1 MNKKMILS
9 PLLSKAKEL
18 FKKGLKDDARDCC
31 DMGLYYIVE
40 MKQRGMHEEDLIDGI
55 KISLWKER
63 FWSFL
68 ERKNLMLA

>member
-1 MNKKMILS
+1 MNKKQILA
-9 PLLSKAKEL
+9 PLLCKAKE
-18 FKKGLKDDARDCC
+18 FYKKGLKDDARDYC
-31 DMGLYYIVE
+31 DMGLFYIVE
-40 MKQRGMHEEDLIDGI
+40 MKQRGMKEEDIIDGI